1 MSGRTAMNRLLSGV
15 ENLAAFFLLLIALLV
30 TGNVTVR
37 YLFSFQIPDWYDFSR
52 QLQAIAIFFGI
63 ALTTYRAAHICVDV
77 VWEHLGK
84 RGRRALDLLATVI
97 TFLFLVPMAWM
108 IWVKVGST
116 GTQATS
122 DMRIPL
128 VPFYV
133 VSAIGATLAVMLA
146 AARIIE
152 LVRGTAIGADASEPG
167 HGS

>member
-1 MSGRTAMNRLLSGV
+1 MNRLLRGV
-15 ENLAAFFLLLIALLV
+15 ENMAALFLLLIALLV
-30 TGNVTVR
+30 TANVTIR
-37 YLFSFQIPDWYDFSR
+37 YAFSLQIPDWYDFSR

-63 ALTTYRAAHICVDV
+63 ALTTYRAGHICVDI

-84 RGRRALDLLATVI
+84 PGKWTLDLLATII
-97 TFLFLVPMAWM
+97 TFLFLIPTAWM
-108 IWVKVGST
+108 IWVKVSST

-133 VSAIGATLAVMLA
+133 VSAIGATLAVLLA
-146 AARIIE
+146 AARIME
-152 LVRGTAIGADASEPG
+152 LIRGTATDDDPSEPG

>member
-1 MSGRTAMNRLLSGV
+1 MDTFLRSV

-30 TGNVTVR
+30 TANVTIR
-37 YLFSFQIPDWYDFSR
+37 YTLSWQIPDWYDFSR
-52 QLQAIAIFFGI
+52 QLQAIALFFGI
-63 ALTTYRAAHICVDV
+63 ALTTYRASHICVDV

-84 RGRRALDLLATVI
+84 RGRWALDLFAISV
-97 TFLFLVPMAWM
+97 TFLFLVPMGWM
-108 IWVKVGST
+108 IWVKVAST

-133 VSAIGATLAVMLA
+133 VSAVGATLAVALA
-146 AARIIE
+146 AARVVE
-152 LVRGTAIGADASEPG
+152 FLRGTALESDPSEPG

>member
-1 MSGRTAMNRLLSGV
+1 MDRFLRSV

-30 TGNVTVR
+30 TANVTIR
-37 YLFSFQIPDWYDFSR
+37 YTLSWQIPDWYDFSR

-63 ALTTYRAAHICVDV
+63 ALTTYRACHICVDI

-84 RGRRALDLLATVI
+84 RGRWVLDLVAIIVTL
-97 TFLFLVPMAWM
+97 LFLVPTAWM
-108 IWVKVGST
+108 IWVKVSST

-122 DMRIPL
+122 DLRVPL

-133 VSAIGATLAVMLA
+133 VSAIGATLAMLLA

-152 LVRGTAIGADASEPG
+152 LVRGTAIESDPTEPG

>member
-1 MSGRTAMNRLLSGV
+1 MNRLLRGV

-30 TGNVTVR
+30 TANVTIR
-37 YLFSFQIPDWYDFSR
+37 YTLSWQIPDWYDFSR

-63 ALTTYRAAHICVDV
+63 ALTTYRASHICVDV

-84 RGRRALDLLATVI
+84 RGRWALDLLAITI

-133 VSAIGATLAVMLA
+133 VSAIGATLAVALA
-146 AARIIE
+146 AARIVE
-152 LVRGTAIGADASEPG
+152 LIRGTAADSDPTEPG

>member
-1 MSGRTAMNRLLSGV
+1 MNRFLRGV
-15 ENLAAFFLLLIALLV
+15 EGVAAFFLLLIALLV
-30 TGNVTVR
+30 TANVTIR
-37 YLFSFQIPDWYDFSR
+37 YTLSWQIPDWYDFSK

-63 ALTTYRAAHICVDV
+63 ALTTYRAGHICVDI

-84 RGRRALDLLATVI
+84 RGRWVLDLVAIAV

-108 IWVKVGST
+108 IWVKVSST

-133 VSAIGATLAVMLA
+133 VSAIGATLAVVLA
-146 AARIIE
+146 AARIAE
-152 LVRGTAIGADASEPG
+152 LVRGTAAETDPTGPG